1 MQSLETEQVCLTLK
15 PGSLVLDFLEP
26 RVVLSSAPF
35 NGGLTR
41 ARYVLNRTVGM
52 DFCPIDV
59 QEAVL
64 QEVQRVHLPPE
75 QTVCCLTAVDV
86 WKFGEGRAEEQG
98 IHATAFVTAG
108 LGNLSAPGLTPV
120 SDHEP
125 GTINTIVCIEANLP
139 VAALVEAVQIVT
151 EVKARVLRDHQ
162 TREGFDGTGTSTD
175 TVTIVMLDGKTEKYA
190 GAVTP
195 VGRAIA
201 RAFETAFREALL

>member
-15 PGSLVLDFLEP
+15 PSSLILDFLEP
-26 RVVLSSAPF
+26 RTILSSAPF

-52 DFCPIDV
+52 EFCPVDV
-59 QEAVL
+59 QEAVR
-64 QEVQRVHLPPE
+64 QEIQAVNLPAD

-98 IHATAFVTAG
+98 ISATAFVTAG

-120 SDHEP
+120 SDHKP
-125 GTINTIVCIEANLP
+125 GTINSIVCIEANLP
-139 VAALVEAVQIVT
+139 TSALVEAVQMVT
-151 EVKARVLRDHQ
+151 EVKARVLQGRQ
-162 TREGFDGTGTSTD
+162 TREGHAGTGTSTD
-175 TVTIVMLDGKTEKYA
+175 TVTIVMLGGRDEKYS

-195 VGRAIA
+195 VGRAVA
-201 RAFETAFREALL
+201 RAFEDAFREAIK

>member
-15 PGSLVLDFLEP
+15 PSSLILDFLEP
-26 RVVLSSAPF
+26 RTVLSSAPF

-52 DFCPIDV
+52 DFCPVDV
-59 QEAVL
+59 QQAVR
-64 QEVQRVHLPPE
+64 EEIRAVNLPPE

-98 IHATAFVTAG
+98 INVTAFVTAG

-120 SDHEP
+120 SDHKP
-125 GTINTIVCIEANLP
+125 GTINTIVCIEAHLP
-139 VAALVEAVQIVT
+139 DAALVEAVQMVT
-151 EVKARVLRDHQ
+151 EVKARVLQGRE
-162 TREGFDGTGTSTD
+162 TREGFPGTGTSTD
-175 TVTIVMLDGKTEKYA
+175 TVTVVMLGGKEEKYS

-195 VGRAIA
+195 VGRAVA
-201 RAFETAFREALL
+201 RAFEDAFREAIK